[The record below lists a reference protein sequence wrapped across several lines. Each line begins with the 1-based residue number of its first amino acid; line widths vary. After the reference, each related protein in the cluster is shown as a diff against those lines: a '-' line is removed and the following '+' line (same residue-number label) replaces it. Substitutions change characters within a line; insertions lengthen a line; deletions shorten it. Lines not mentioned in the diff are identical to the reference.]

1 MSALHQTVPPL
12 TCNYNITKINLIIY
26 IILPKFSWPPV
37 CFHPMPLSL
46 LVFDCLGVF
55 KASMYYTSVNSKE
68 VPIANHH
75 SSRYEQSS
83 SAAAENVKQ
92 NVEKSFYYF

>member
-1 MSALHQTVPPL
+1 
-12 TCNYNITKINLIIY
+12 
-26 IILPKFSWPPV
+26 
-37 CFHPMPLSL
+37 
-46 LVFDCLGVF
+46 VFDCLGVF

-83 SAAAENVKQ
+83 SAAAENAKQ